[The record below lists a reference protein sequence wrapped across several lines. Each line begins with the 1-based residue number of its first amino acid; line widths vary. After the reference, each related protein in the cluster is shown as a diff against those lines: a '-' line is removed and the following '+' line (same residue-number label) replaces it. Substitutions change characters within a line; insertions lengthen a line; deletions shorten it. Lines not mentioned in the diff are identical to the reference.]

1 MIKARCGCG
10 AVYQLPDGKAGKS
23 FKCRKC
29 GATVAIP
36 LDATPV
42 SPAPAPPAAQ
52 SAKDDF
58 LGMLGG
64 LEAGAGASQADIKEL
79 DAKERRHQAWKA
91 TPQKRKPAKGNNSA
105 GSDAGL
111 DLLWRLVVHPAGFCL
126 ILVGV
131 INLDTLEAVRVIKGF
146 TLEETVEATAS
157 FRGLNLLLAWNA
169 IIVGVL
175 VVLASVL
182 QGGELRDMK
191 GQDRWTALV
200 LMVIE
205 GFGLLCVLM
214 TPIPRVPTSEVSLLL
229 SIFLGAVLLLIVML
243 VAATTTI
250 WRESGFG
257 AVLLSIFIPF
267 YAPYWASSRR
277 DMSRHWVFGFIAIAA
292 IVGAFRGKFLTGM
305 ADYPT
310 IAAARQAIAEKKEA
324 AAEAEAKRFAAATPV
339 PPTPDPIKPAPPPEP
354 VKPTVVVPPPVE
366 PPPPAPI
373 VAVAPPSALTAPPA
387 GLLDAVSEGP
397 FEFQPPIGFVRH
409 VVPLNRDLWKWEHSA
424 VKSGENTMVL
434 AMRRRFSGDSFD
446 AMIRRSATGLAIST
460 PVGAFAWKQ
469 SVSESRTQRDQ
480 LQAMRLNPTVQQR
493 SDRLEMLHV
502 LMDDEYVLYV
512 ALSCDR
518 KQPQHMTAL
527 DTAAQSIRRRPRLS
541 EKTPAPPPV
550 EDQSPLS
557 MLVAELRRASSN
569 VRTADAELASKLPA
583 ATDAGLVKW
592 RVPAGFESTTPR
604 DTPAT
609 MKVFNRGGGNGATIW
624 VAAEV
629 PLPGDHLEHR
639 ITRSAGQTRAFLG
652 TRFKNWKDEEV
663 ELSLATVSGKTM
675 IRIQPKVE
683 GQTHRFWL
691 IGLTGKMWLTVG
703 VECAEQVADQLPAL
717 EAAAMSVIW

>member
-10 AVYQLPDGKAGKS
+10 AVYQLPDDKAGKS

-42 SPAPAPPAAQ
+42 SPAPAPSTAQ
-52 SAKDDF
+52 PAKDDF
-58 LGMLGG
+58 LSMLGG
-64 LEAGAGASQADIKEL
+64 LEAGTSHAEIRELDVNKRRRQASQEASHH
-79 DAKERRHQAWKA
+79 RRP
-91 TPQKRKPAKGNNSA
+91 TNNDDSA
-105 GSDAGL
+105 ESNAGL
-111 DLLWRLVVHPAGFCL
+111 DLLWRLVVHPAGLCL

-131 INLDTLEAVRVIKGF
+131 INLDTLEAVRVLRGF
-146 TLEETVEATAS
+146 TPEETVEATS
-157 FRGLNLLLAWNA
+157 RVRDLNLLLAWSA
-169 IIVGVL
+169 IITGVL
-175 VVLASVL
+175 VVLVSVL

-191 GQDRWTALV
+191 GRDRSTALV

-205 GFGLLCVLM
+205 GLGLLYVLTVPAPRGPTPLEFNLYLSIFVGTSLLCVVM
-214 TPIPRVPTSEVSLLL
+214 FFP
-229 SIFLGAVLLLIVML
+229 AVR
-243 VAATTTI
+243 AI
-250 WRESGFG
+250 WRDSGFKG
-257 AVLLSIFIPF
+257 VLLSILIPF
-267 YAPYWASSRR
+267 YAPYWAISRR
-277 DMSRHWVFGFIAIAA
+277 DLQRHVVFGFIALGAIAG
-292 IVGAFRGKFLTGM
+292 IFRGKLLINW

-310 IAAARQAIAEKKEA
+310 IAAAQQAIAEQKEA
-324 AAEAEAKRFAAATPV
+324 AAADARQITVAPP

-354 VKPTVVVPPPVE
+354 VKPTVVVPPPAE
-366 PPPPAPI
+366 PPAPAPI
-373 VAVAPPSALTAPPA
+373 VAIAPPSALTVPPA
-387 GLLDAVSEGP
+387 GLLDTVSEGP
-397 FEFQPPIGFVRH
+397 FEFQPPLGFVRH

-434 AMRRRFSGDSFD
+434 AMRRRLTGDSFD
-446 AMIRRSATGLAIST
+446 AMIRRSPTGLAITT

-469 SVSESRTQRDQ
+469 SVSESRSQTGQ

-502 LMDDEYVLYV
+502 LMDEDYVLYV

-527 DTAAQSIRRRPRLS
+527 DTAAQSIRRRPPLS
-541 EKTPAPPPV
+541 EKTPAPPPE

-557 MLVAELRRASSN
+557 KLVEELRRGSSN
-569 VRTADAELASKLPA
+569 VRTVDAELASKLPA

-592 RVPAGFESTTPR
+592 RVPAGFEPTTPR
-604 DTPAT
+604 DTPAS

-629 PLPGDHLEHR
+629 TRPGDHLEHR
-639 ITRSAGQTRAFLG
+639 ITRTTTQTRAFVG
-652 TRFKNWKDEEV
+652 TRFKSWKNDEV
-663 ELSLATVSGKTM
+663 ELSLANVSGKTM
-675 IRIQPKVE
+675 IRIQPKIE

-691 IGLTGKMWLTVG
+691 IGLTGRTWVTVG
-703 VECAEQVADQLPAL
+703 VECAEQAGDQMPTL
-717 EAAAMSVIW
+717 EAAAMSVMW